1 MGDIRTFVDTL
12 ESRLANI
19 PGLRIYDRP
28 VTAVNEFPCVI
39 IQDHDP
45 LAQYTVS
52 SDEAVYFLTVTV
64 LHSSNDIR
72 EAWEGLEPYLS
83 ASGTQSIR
91 AAVDLVDG
99 VDMSYVHVISSSRR
113 QRIQYAGA
121 YYWGAELLVEGRARL
136 SE

>member
-12 ESRLANI
+12 ESRLATI

-28 VTAVNEFPCVI
+28 VSAINEFPCAI

-52 SDEAVYFLTVTV
+52 SNEAVYFLTVTV

-83 ASGTQSIR
+83 ASGIQSIR
-91 AAVDLVDG
+91 AAVDLIEG
-99 VDMSYVHVISSSRR
+99 VDMSYVHVISSSSRR
-113 QRIQYAGA
+113 RIQYAGA

-136 SE
+136 G

>member
-1 MGDIRTFVDTL
+1 MGDINVFVNTL
-12 ESRLANI
+12 ESRLASI
-19 PGLRIYDRP
+19 PGLRVYDLP
-28 VTAVNEFPCVI
+28 VTAVNEFPCAI
-39 IQDHDP
+39 IEDHDT

-52 SDEAVYFLTVTV
+52 SNEAVYFLSITI

-83 ASGTQSIR
+83 ARGTQSVR

-99 VDMSYVHVISSSRR
+99 VDMSYIHVISSSRR
-113 QRIQYAGA
+113 RRIQYAGA

-136 SE
+136 G